1 MSFNAMKFLEQ
12 IQLSVSDDAKKV
24 LLYGCAALG
33 AYKLAQATS
42 DVVSGTWKHFVRPR
56 RNLKTRYCLPGQES
70 WVVVTGG
77 ASGLGLAYA
86 TELAQEGFR
95 ILIVDKNAQAL
106 QAACTS
112 LKNVG
117 CKECLTI
124 HYDFAEVSTIEGHD
138 DLIAELDETLQGK
151 DVAILINNVAE
162 FQSQALIDAS
172 WEYIL
177 RATNVNAHSY
187 AAMLRY
193 FVPKMLQRLKI
204 FGKKAAIMTIGT
216 CAAEPQNPRF
226 QFSIYGA
233 SKAYGHIMSSS
244 MQEMYGDKLDVMTV
258 IPRQCST
265 DMNTAEFMFTV
276 SPKTHAAAVID
287 QLGHESVTYGP
298 FMHCLEYNMRFK
310 YQLLGVFDSYV
321 QWCNRSRNMK
331 LIKDYEKKSN
341 KKTAA

>member
-1 MSFNAMKFLEQ
+1 M
-12 IQLSVSDDAKKV
+12 

-33 AYKLAQATS
+33 AYKLAQATT
-42 DVVSGTWKHFVRPR
+42 DVVSGTWKHFLRPR
-56 RNLKTRYCLPGQES
+56 RNLKTRYSLPGQEP
-70 WVVVTGG
+70 WVVVSGG

-86 TELAQEGFR
+86 TELAKEGFR
-95 ILIVDKNAQAL
+95 ILIVDKNARAL
-106 QAACTS
+106 QSACTS
-112 LKNVG
+112 LKSVG

-124 HYDFAEVSTIEGHD
+124 HYDFAQVSTVKGHD
-138 DLIAELDETLQGK
+138 GLIAELDRALQGK

-162 FQSQALIDAS
+162 FQSQALVDAS
-172 WEYIL
+172 WEYVL

-193 FVPKMLQRLKI
+193 FVPKMLQRLEM
-204 FGKKAAIMTIGT
+204 FGKKGAIMTIGT

-265 DMNTAEFMFTV
+265 DMNTAGFMFTA
-276 SPKTHAAAVID
+276 SPESHATAVID

-310 YQLLGVFDSYV
+310 YQLFGIFDSYV

-331 LIKDYEKKSN
+331 LIKDYEKKSY
-341 KKTAA
+341 KKTA